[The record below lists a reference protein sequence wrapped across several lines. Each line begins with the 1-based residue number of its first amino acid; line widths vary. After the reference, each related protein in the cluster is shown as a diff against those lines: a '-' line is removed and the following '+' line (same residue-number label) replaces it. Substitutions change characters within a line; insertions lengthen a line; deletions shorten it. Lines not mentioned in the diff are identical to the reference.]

1 MTTHQQEN
9 EDAQNRIKVIVWLAV
24 ILLGIV
30 FFMAASLFGLHKCQ
44 KPPPAIP
51 PPAILIQ
58 RTTSSATIPANV
70 VIAVVKEKP
79 RTCDPR
85 KDWPKCGAVLYRNGI
100 AERP

>member
-9 EDAQNRIKVIVWLAV
+9 EDARTRMRVIVWLAV
-24 ILLGIV
+24 ILL
-30 FFMAASLFGLHKCQ
+30 MATSLFGLHECQ
-44 KPPPAIP
+44 KQPPAIP
-51 PPAILIQ
+51 PPAIPIQ
-58 RTTSSATIPANV
+58 RTASSATIPANV

>member
-1 MTTHQQEN
+1 
-9 EDAQNRIKVIVWLAV
+9 
-24 ILLGIV
+24 
-30 FFMAASLFGLHKCQ
+30 
-44 KPPPAIP
+44 
-51 PPAILIQ
+51 
-58 RTTSSATIPANV
+58 V